1 MVSKKTKATFAA
13 TRNEKFFDAF
23 VIIILALSFLIWFFP
38 LLYVLLASFTP
49 YKDVLKG
56 SLFIIPSAFT
66 ITGYHYIF
74 NATNIFASFRTTLF
88 ITVVGT
94 TLSMFVSTL
103 LAFPL
108 SNKELPGRG
117 LILKLLVF
125 TMYFS
130 GGLIPTYMVVRGVG
144 LQNTIWAMI
153 IPGALS
159 VYNML
164 LIKSYFESMPEG
176 LIDAAIIDGCGPMR
190 MLVQIVIPLSLAV
203 LMSVMLFYMVG
214 YWNTYYSYV
223 YYCYD
228 KSIRPL
234 QVVLHEIIRKAT
246 GDTEAE
252 EYIPT
257 ITVQMSAIVFSCIPI
272 ICVYPFL
279 QKYFTKGVMLGAVKG

>member
-1 MVSKKTKATFAA
+1 
-13 TRNEKFFDAF
+13 
-23 VIIILALSFLIWFFP
+23 
-38 LLYVLLASFTP
+38 
-49 YKDVLKG
+49 
-56 SLFIIPSAFT
+56 
-66 ITGYHYIF
+66 
-74 NATNIFASFRTTLF
+74 
-88 ITVVGT
+88 
-94 TLSMFVSTL
+94 
-103 LAFPL
+103 
-108 SNKELPGRG
+108 
-117 LILKLLVF
+117 
-125 TMYFS
+125 
-130 GGLIPTYMVVRGVG
+130 
-144 LQNTIWAMI
+144 
-153 IPGALS
+153 
-159 VYNML
+159 
-164 LIKSYFESMPEG
+164 
-176 LIDAAIIDGCGPMR
+176 

-279 QKYFTKGVMLGAVKG
+279 QKYFTKGIMLGAIKG

>member
-1 MVSKKTKATFAA
+1 M
-13 TRNEKFFDAF
+13 
-23 VIIILALSFLIWFFP
+23 
-38 LLYVLLASFTP
+38 TP
-49 YKDVLKG
+49 YKDVVKG
-56 SLFIIPSAFT
+56 SLLIIPSSFT
-66 ITGYHYIF
+66 LTGYSYIF
-74 NATNIFASFRTTLF
+74 NSTNIFASFRTTLF
-88 ITVVGT
+88 ITVIGT
-94 TLSMFVSTL
+94 ALSMTVSVL

-108 SNKELPGRG
+108 SKKELPGRA
-117 LILKLLVF
+117 LLLKLLVF

-130 GGLIPTYMVVRGVG
+130 GGLIPTYMVVKNVG
-144 LQNTIWAMI
+144 LQNTVWAMI
-153 IPGALS
+153 VPGALS

-164 LIKSYFESMPEG
+164 LIKSYFENMPAA
-176 LIDAAIIDGCGPMR
+176 LLDAALIDGCGPMR
-190 MLVQIVIPLSLAV
+190 TLIQIVLPLSLPV

-228 KSIRPL
+228 KAIRPL

-246 GDTEAE
+246 GDAEAE

-257 ITVQMSAIVFSCIPI
+257 VTVQMSAIVFACIPI